1 MMIALRYIQQ
11 DNYDL
16 RFPQPNQTTPLIN
29 LSDSFI
35 TYEETLPPEQRSP
48 YFPTIKNLLIQVQA
62 QQEAQT
68 EAENKRTIA
77 SEQLKRHNRVMNGM
91 LDRILVTLKSKC
103 FGRPEEAQ
111 AWGFEVRQGTGNI
124 LKPDSRADRVRAL
137 QQYIK
142 KEQSRPAEEQFTEP
156 PLAEVIDLYTNMKT
170 ALLARDAGV
179 AERQEASVEIKETVV
194 NLYNYLQ
201 LALHH
206 LMERNYNFD
215 ISPGLE
221 KWGFDVV
228 FRRNGTTVNGKTNGS
243 DEVVAEDDD
252 NDNLISLL

>member
-1 MMIALRYIQQ
+1 
-11 DNYDL
+11 
-16 RFPQPNQTTPLIN
+16 
-29 LSDSFI
+29 
-35 TYEETLPPEQRSP
+35 
-48 YFPTIKNLLIQVQA
+48 
-62 QQEAQT
+62 
-68 EAENKRTIA
+68 
-77 SEQLKRHNRVMNGM
+77 
-91 LDRILVTLKSKC
+91 
-103 FGRPEEAQ
+103 
-111 AWGFEVRQGTGNI
+111 
-124 LKPDSRADRVRAL
+124 
-137 QQYIK
+137 
-142 KEQSRPAEEQFTEP
+142 
-156 PLAEVIDLYTNMKT
+156 
-170 ALLARDAGV
+170 
-179 AERQEASVEIKETVV
+179 ERQEASVEIKETVV